1 VPAAGT
7 AAPPP
12 ARTVKDLAAPE
23 LGSATALIACVETFA
38 QDLRFAIRQ
47 LAKHPGFTFTAVLV
61 LALGLGANTAIFTV
75 VNAFML
81 RPLPYKD
88 PARLMG
94 LFERDPIDIPGG
106 DPTNEVSPG
115 NYLDWQRMSTSFEQI
130 AAASDGGAFNVSS
143 PSNAF
148 EPQRVDGC
156 TCASNLF
163 STLGVQPILGR
174 AFRADE
180 DRWGAPRVAVLGYGL
195 WQRRFGASKNVI
207 GKQIRVDGALHQIV
221 GVMPRGFAFPYRT
234 DEIYVPLLQN
244 VPPEL
249 QKIHDSH
256 FLYVLGR
263 LRPGVSREAARAE
276 IDGFARRYRHAHPN
290 EVSGKGG
297 NVIPWQ
303 TYLVQDVRTSLLV
316 LFAAVGCVLLIA
328 CVNVANLLLTRAS
341 SRTRE
346 VAIREAIGASR
357 SRIVRQLLTESILLA
372 VLGSAAGLLMAAFVT
387 EALVQHAPAAD
398 GIIPPGALSADP
410 LVFLFAFA
418 IALLT
423 GAAAGLFPAL
433 QSSRTDVAKSLK
445 DNTRSATMSRSQ
457 GRFRNVLVA
466 AEVALSMILLVS
478 AVLLLRSFSRLY
490 QVKTGVRINNTLTL
504 GIEVPDMVGDQ
515 AAKVAAFLRQLSRGL
530 QSVPG
535 VLSAGVASCPPV
547 GGHCSDAIFN
557 IEGHPLPP
565 GQFMDALNRA
575 ADPRYFESAGIPLL
589 RGRTFTGQ
597 DGIGFDKQHPRKG
610 AAIISEAL
618 VKKDFGKQDPLGKY
632 LSFPYESEVG
642 RVTPRYEIVGVVG
655 DVPERLD
662 AEIEP
667 TIYVPILDGKWT
679 EVYIVL
685 HTSVEPHSVTSAV
698 RAEIHRLDP
707 DLPLFKIRTMQ
718 DVLGYSASDRQ
729 FNMVLFSSF
738 AGLALLLAAVGLY
751 GVLSY
756 SVSQRQ
762 SEIGIRLALGA
773 DRSSVRA
780 LVLRQGMKPALIG
793 IAAGLL
799 GAIFAAQAMK
809 TLLFNVTP
817 SDPATFILVPLILLA
832 TTLLACYLPSARATR
847 IDPASALRIE

>member
-1 VPAAGT
+1 M
-7 AAPPP
+7 
-12 ARTVKDLAAPE
+12 
-23 LGSATALIACVETFA
+23 ETFV

-75 VNAFML
+75 VNAFLL

-106 DPTNEVSPG
+106 DPYNDVAPG
-115 NYLDWQRMSTSFEQI
+115 NYLDWQRMSSSFEQI
-130 AAASDGGAFNVSS
+130 AAATDGGAFNISS

-156 TCASNLF
+156 SSSSNLF
-163 STLGVQPILGR
+163 STLGIRPILGR
-174 AFRADE
+174 VFRADE
-180 DRWGAPRVAVLGYGL
+180 DRWGAPRVAIIGYGL
-195 WQRRFGASKNVI
+195 WQRRFGASRQVI
-207 GKQIRVDGALHQIV
+207 GKRIRVDGELHQIV

-234 DEIYVPLLQN
+234 DEIWVPLLQN

-249 QKIHDSH
+249 QRLHDSH
-256 FLYVLGR
+256 FLCVLGR
-263 LRPGVSREAARAE
+263 LRPGVSVETARAE
-276 IDGFARRYRHAHPN
+276 IDGFAKRYRHAHPN

-297 NVIPWQ
+297 NVVPWQ
-303 TYLVQDVRTSLLV
+303 TYLVHDVRTSLIV

-328 CVNVANLLLTRAS
+328 CVNVANLLLTRAAGRS
-341 SRTRE
+341 RE

-357 SRIVRQLLTESILLA
+357 TRIVRQLLTESVLLA
-372 VLGSAAGLLMAAFVT
+372 VLGGAAGLLIAAFVT
-387 EALVQHAPAAD
+387 QALVEHAPAAET
-398 GIIPPGALSADP
+398 IIPPGALSADP

-433 QSSRTDVAKSLK
+433 QSSRTDVANSLK
-445 DNTRSATMSRSQ
+445 DNTRSATASRSH

-466 AEVALSMILLVS
+466 AEIALSMMLLIS

-490 QVKTGVRINNTLTL
+490 QVKTGVRIDHTLTV
-504 GIEVPDMVGDQ
+504 GIEIPDLLDNQ
-515 AAKVAAFLRQLSRGL
+515 HPKVAAFLRQLSSHL

-535 VLSAGVASCPPV
+535 VLSAGMVSCPPV
-547 GGHCSDAIFN
+547 GGHCSDMIFN

-575 ADPRYFESAGIPLL
+575 ADPKYFQAAGIALL
-589 RGRTFTGQ
+589 RGRTFTDQ
-597 DGIGFDKQHPRKG
+597 DGIGFDQQHPRNG

-618 VKKDFGKQDPLGKY
+618 AKKHLGKQDPLGKY
-632 LSFPYESEVG
+632 ISFGVEAESG
-642 RVTPRYEIVGVVG
+642 HPAARYEIVGVVG

-662 AEIEP
+662 AEIQP
-667 TIYVPILDGKWT
+667 TIYLPIFDGKWD

-685 HTSVEPHSVTSAV
+685 HTSVDPRSVTSAV

-707 DLPLFKIRTMQ
+707 DLPLFRVRTMEE
-718 DVLGYSASDRQ
+718 VLGHSASDRQ
-729 FNMVLFSSF
+729 FSMVLFSSF

-773 DRSSVRA
+773 DRASVRA
-780 LVLRQGMKPALIG
+780 LVLRQGMKPAAIG

-799 GAIFAAQAMK
+799 GAIFAGQTMK
-809 TLLFNVTP
+809 TLLFGVTP
-817 SDPATFILVPLILLA
+817 FDPVTFVVVPVVLLA
-832 TTLLACYLPSARATR
+832 TTMLASYVPSVRATR
-847 IDPASALRIE
+847 IDPATALRIE